1 MKLKDKI
8 IYSCLAAS
16 LLAGAIGVGVSM
28 ANSSEPLEVDAAS
41 PNTYI
46 IYGDLA
52 NYPTESWNGAGGLTF
67 EETADC
73 FELKVAFEVG
83 DKFKVVRNGAEW
95 LNTTAFNDE
104 GGELLFGRT
113 ADNDKNFEC
122 KVPGL
127 YRVTLNLGIDS
138 WGDWSYNENSD
149 YLKYSPYNFEFLG
162 TGEKTEVTFY
172 GPDGDLLKTEEATL
186 GLEYTP
192 SWFLIDG
199 YRGVQWY
206 TNEERTEL
214 YEPTVL
220 TGPLVL
226 YGKGEVAGE
235 DTVIYY
241 EGDYSYVHY
250 WNDVNGGGTEWPG
263 VQMEEVVRHWASDD
277 MVYKAVIPAEYD
289 ATYVIFNNGS
299 GGEGNQTAD
308 FPLMANSVYNND
320 GDDPLSVQKI
330 ASLDFLAY
338 FDSLR
343 DEKGDICAL
352 RDDKEKL
359 ETLFGLYDALGK
371 NTALVDGL
379 EDLGAYIYGED
390 DILVPTEVTVGE
402 TMNYLA
408 LYLTPAVSESA
419 KVGSG
424 NDGTAWI
431 AVSILVG
438 AAAAMGAGLYLAK
451 KRKAAK

>member
-28 ANSSEPLEVDAAS
+28 ADSSEPLEVAAY
-41 PNTYI
+41 TE
-46 IYGDLA
+46 GDSYEVLGTLK
-52 NYPTESWNGAGGLTF
+52 NYPSVSWTPGTGIPVEDEATIGDEANPQPAFSIELALVQGDEFKFHNVTADTWGNTASF
-67 EETADC
+67 EEYISGGGSGNFAVQVTGNYRITFNKHVDTWG
-73 FELKVAFEVG
+73 G
-83 DKFKVVRNGAEW
+83 DASS
-95 LNTTAFNDE
+95 A
-104 GGELLFGRT
+104 
-113 ADNDKNFEC
+113 
-122 KVPGL
+122 
-127 YRVTLNLGIDS
+127 
-138 WGDWSYNENSD
+138 
-149 YLKYSPYNFEFLG
+149 YNFEKLPDSETVTVSYIG
-162 TGEKTEVTFY
+162 PTGEVIET
-172 GPDGDLLKTEEATL
+172 DEATVGFEHNTHFIFAEGYVNRGWYTDKDL
-186 GLEYTP
+186 TIPYTP
-192 SWFLIDG
+192 QALETDTI
-199 YRGVQWY
+199 
-206 TNEERTEL
+206 
-214 YEPTVL
+214 
-220 TGPLVL
+220 L
-226 YGKGEVAGE
+226 YGKWEAAGE

-241 EGDYSYVHY
+241 EGDYSYVYY
-250 WNDVNGGGTEWPG
+250 WNNVSGGGNTFPG
-263 VQMEEVVRHWASDD
+263 VQMEEVIRHWVSDAT
-277 MVYKAVIPAEYD
+277 VYKAVIPAEYE

-308 FPLMANSVYNND
+308 LPLEANSVYNND
-320 GDDPLSVQKI
+320 RVDPLSDQKI

-338 FDSLR
+338 FDELR

-352 RDDKEKL
+352 RGDKEKL
-359 ETLFGLYDALGK
+359 ETLFKLYDALGE

-390 DILVPTEVTVGE
+390 GTLFPTEVTVGE

-408 LYLTPAVSESA
+408 LYLTPAVAEAA